1 MTHVPGS
8 RSTRW
13 LPLAGLA
20 LVCLATLPRSAA
32 AQSITAPE
40 LKAAFLANFSK
51 FTDWPDDAL
60 ADGRVFTFC
69 IVDDKAVVDAL
80 EKLLGEHP
88 VQGQPPVSVRLV
100 RLDATIRSCQVLYVG
115 KLNAKDSAH
124 LFEMLKGVSIFTVGD
139 DERFAEAGGVAQ
151 FILVN
156 GRMRFAINVAAAQR
170 VHLSLSSKLLS
181 LATLVKDA
189 R

>member
-13 LPLAGLA
+13 LPLAGVA
-20 LVCLATLPRSAA
+20 LVCLAILPRDAA

-51 FTDWPDDAL
+51 FTEWPDDAL
-60 ADGRVFTFC
+60 VDGSVFTFC
-69 IVDDKAVVDAL
+69 VVDDKAVVAGL

-88 VQGQPPVSVRLV
+88 VQGQRASSVRLV
-100 RLDATIRSCQVLYVG
+100 RLDPSIRSCQVLYVG
-115 KLNAKDSAH
+115 KLNAKDSAQ
-124 LFEMLKGVSIFTVGD
+124 LFDMLKGASILTVGD
-139 DERFAEAGGVAQ
+139 DERFAQIGGVAQ
-151 FILVN
+151 FILEN

-170 VHLSLSSKLLS
+170 GHLSLSSKLLS